1 MPWAS
6 LPRSG
11 AFSTKD
17 YAATKGLY
25 NMQLKSSKEIEKNK
39 YELEIAVGGEEFSEA
54 VTRAFRK
61 NAPKIQV
68 PGFRKGKAPRKMIE
82 KMYGEQVFWEDAVNE
97 LYPSAYEVAVK
108 EAGIEPV
115 DRAEI
120 EVTTLDANG
129 FTFLAKVFVK
139 PDVTVKAYKGL
150 KAEKETPTV
159 SDEEIEAEL
168 KRHQERGARI
178 INIDDRAA
186 AQGDSTVI
194 DFEGFVDGV
203 PFEGGKGEGY
213 TLVLG
218 SGQFIPGFEEQI
230 VGHSIG
236 EEFDVTVTFPEEYHS
251 EELKGKP
258 ALFKVKLNEISST
271 ELPALDDE
279 FAKDVSEFDTLAEFK
294 EDIKKNILE
303 HKEHYA
309 TENVENALID
319 QIIDAMEGDIPEVMY
334 QKRVDE
340 MVQDFEYRLKSQG
353 LDLDTYLRYTNG
365 TMESFRKTFEEQAA
379 RQVKIRLALEK
390 IASLESLTASQEELD
405 AEYKKIAD
413 AYKLE
418 AEQVKGFVAA
428 EELSKDIIVNKAIDL
443 VRSSAEISEKS
454 TEEQPKKAAKPKKA
468 AVKKTT
474 DDAEVAAEEAPAP
487 KKPATRKKASPKTK
501 TEE

>member
-1 MPWAS
+1 
-6 LPRSG
+6 
-11 AFSTKD
+11 
-17 YAATKGLY
+17 
-25 NMQLKSSKEIEKNK
+25 MQLKSSKEIEKNK

-54 VTRAFRK
+54 VTRAFKK

-82 KMYGEQVFWEDAVNE
+82 KLYGEQVFWEDAVNE
-97 LYPSAYEVAVK
+97 LYPSAYDAAVK
-108 EAGIEPV
+108 EVGIEPV

-120 EVTTLDANG
+120 EVTSLEVTG
-129 FTFLAKVFVK
+129 FTFLAKVYVK
-139 PDVTVKAYKGL
+139 PEVTVKVYKGL
-150 KAEKETPTV
+150 KAEKETPLV

-168 KRHQERGARI
+168 KRHQDRSGRI
-178 INIDDRAA
+178 INIEDRAA

-203 PFEGGKGEGY
+203 PFQGGKGEGY

-236 EEFDVTVTFPEEYHS
+236 EEFDVNVTFPEEYHA

-258 ALFKVKLNEISST
+258 AVFKVKLNEISCT
-271 ELPALDDE
+271 ELPELDDE

-294 EDIKKNILE
+294 EDIKKNILAQ
-303 HKEHYA
+303 KEHHA
-309 TENVENALID
+309 TEHVENAIID

-353 LDLDTYLRYTNG
+353 LNLDTYLQYTNG
-365 TMESFRKTFEEQAA
+365 SMESFRKTFEEQAT

-390 IASLESLTASQEELD
+390 IAELESLTASEEDLD

-428 EELSKDIIVNKAIDL
+428 QELSKDIVVNKAIDL
-443 VRSSAEISEKS
+443 VRSSAEITEKQAG
-454 TEEQPKKAAKPKKA
+454 EQPNKTVKPKKA
-468 AVKKTT
+468 AAKKASS
-474 DDAEVAAEEAPAP
+474 DAEIAAEEAPAP
-487 KKPATRKKASPKTK
+487 KKPAARKKAQPKAK